1 MEVVMVES
9 SMLTETIRDIVQ
21 HHSGMPTRLLQILRD
36 VQDRL
41 TWLSPETLER
51 VAEELS
57 ISPNK
62 VRSVAE
68 F

>member
-1 MEVVMVES
+1 MAEPES
-9 SMLTETIRDIVQ
+9 SALTETVRDIVQ
-21 HHSGMPTRLLQILRD
+21 RHSSMPTRLLQILRD

-41 TWLSPETLER
+41 TWLSPETLDR
-51 VAEELS
+51 VAQELS

-62 VRSVAE
+62 VHSVAE